1 MNWKKVQEADDKLSN
16 KHADLGEAQADLK
29 QAFSILIKINGVSEA
44 DQQIIDMKAHK
55 KAEKAAAKAAKKLMK
70 AAFAYA
76 EKAEK
81 IFELIG

>member
-29 QAFSILIKINGVSEA
+29 QAFSILIKINAPSPP
-44 DQQIIDMKAHK
+44 QRIIDMKAQK